1 MRGTKAG
8 TVEVAQARLGMSS
21 ATGSTSARWSPRRGS
36 FATVAA
42 TPMEKTSEAT
52 RCVSLLLPS
61 FSSFPILAAMIFR
74 RPCPNSAFPASGPAT
89 AGACARPAGAKH
101 WRRVARPAWCCG
113 LLMKAPSI
121 IVRSPISSVSPWT
134 SPDSTTAISARIPI
148 EAREGMNLAAGHRA
162 KRRGV
167 HGHLRRLA
175 STKLAEPADGI

>member
-1 MRGTKAG
+1 MLR
-8 TVEVAQARLGMSS
+8 VEGGNGGGRPS
-21 ATGSTSARWSPRRGS
+21 SPRNVLGDRLDVCSMEPKTGFFRDGCCNTNGEDVGS
-36 FATVAA
+36 HTV
-42 TPMEKTSEAT
+42 
-52 RCVSLLLPS
+52 CVVITAE

-167 HGHLRRLA
+167 HGHLQTTGVHQACRASRRN
-175 STKLAEPADGI
+175 